1 MVASTVKN
9 GNDRL
14 RKGNRRR
21 HPILYFPVVT
31 FLDLTVTGQ
40 VTQTSGFLRNT
51 RIKATDFSKVSKF
64 WKGLV
69 NFYEVMVIS
78 WFLFLCAIMQY
89 FCVWSR
95 LEIFSANKGKFLR

>member
-1 MVASTVKN
+1 MASTVKN

-31 FLDLTVTGQ
+31 FLDVTVTGQ
-40 VTQTSGFLRNT
+40 VTQTSGFLCNT

-64 WKGLV
+64 WKGPV
-69 NFYEVMVIS
+69 NFHKVMVIS
-78 WFLFLCAIMQY
+78 WFLFLFAIMQY
-89 FCVWSR
+89 SVIG
-95 LEIFSANKGKFLR
+95 LQ

>member
-21 HPILYFPVVT
+21 HPILYFSVVT

-40 VTQTSGFLRNT
+40 LTQTSGFLRNT

-64 WKGLV
+64 WKGVV
-69 NFYEVMVIS
+69 NFYKVMVIS

-89 FCVWSR
+89 SVFG
-95 LEIFSANKGKFLR
+95 LE